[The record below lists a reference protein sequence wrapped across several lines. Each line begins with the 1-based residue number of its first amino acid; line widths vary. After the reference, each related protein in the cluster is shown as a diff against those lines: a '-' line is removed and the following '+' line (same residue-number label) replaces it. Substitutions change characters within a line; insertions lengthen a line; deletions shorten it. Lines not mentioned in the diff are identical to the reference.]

1 MRRKICMV
9 IVTLILMVFAAFGFC
24 FVLDNMKPPVIEEPM
39 STEEPSESEVEL
51 PNSEVVVEP
60 EVEEDKEIDFDFDA
74 IVIENR
80 DEQGFIDDSK
90 DVAEVF
96 ENETYMVAT
105 DFSNGFIATTTEHA
119 TAISNLSGYAEYA
132 CADGSIVTVFERDAL
147 ECSIQTLREDLL
159 NRVFP
164 TYMYYEPS
172 GCSRDDT
179 VLGTGLKSKEN
190 VFAKIPTDDVTFEG
204 NTQLLADTTITTA
217 LGNGLLVEY
226 YSPRLGQYHM
236 YAYIQCDRDRVIEVK
251 ALSYDEKNI
260 LDYIVEI
267 TNEGIYLIK

>member
-1 MRRKICMV
+1 MKRKICMGIITV
-9 IVTLILMVFAAFGFC
+9 VLMVFAALGLC
-24 FVLDNMKPPVIEEPM
+24 FVLDNVKPPVIEEPT

-51 PNSEVVVEP
+51 PSSEVVVEP
-60 EVEEDKEIDFDFDA
+60 EPEDKEIEFDFDA

-80 DEQGFIDDSK
+80 DEQGFVDGSK

-96 ENETYMVAT
+96 ENETYIVGT
-105 DFSNGFIATTTEHA
+105 EFSNGFIATTTEHA

-132 CADGSIVTVFERDAL
+132 CADSSSVTVFERDAL

-159 NRVFP
+159 NRIFP

-172 GCSRDDT
+172 GFSRDDT

-190 VFAKIPTDDVTFEG
+190 VFVKIPTDDVTFEG

-226 YSPRLGQYHM
+226 YSPRLGQYHV
-236 YAYIQCDRDRVIEVK
+236 YAFIQCDRDRVIEVK
-251 ALSYDEKNI
+251 ALSYNEDNV
-260 LDYIVEI
+260 LDYVIEI
-267 TNEGIYLIK
+267 TNEGIYMIK